1 MGYEFSPAQW
11 GVLALCA
18 LCLGIN
24 KSGLPGLSLLYVA
37 AFAWLFPGQTST
49 GVVLPMLVAGDI
61 GAVLLYRRRAEW
73 EPIRRTLPIALAG
86 VVVGWWLMR
95 EWPTADFRRVIGAL
109 VLTLVG
115 VQLGRYWRPAWFVG
129 LPHSPLFARVIGITA
144 GIITML
150 ANAAGPVM
158 GLYFLVLDLG
168 KERFVGTMAWFFLSL
183 NLCKLPFS
191 WERGLIRADSLALNL
206 VLVPL
211 IIVGLFL
218 GRWLVAKV
226 PQKLF
231 DTLVLSF
238 AALAA
243 LKLVLG

>member
-1 MGYEFSPAQW
+1 MGFEFSPAQW
-11 GVLALCA
+11 VVLAGCA

-37 AFAWLFPGQTST
+37 AFAWLFPGQAST

-73 EPIRRTLPIALAG
+73 APIRRTLPIALAG
-86 VVVGWWLMR
+86 VALGWWIMR
-95 EWPTADFRRVIGAL
+95 TWPLADFRRVIGVI
-109 VLTLVG
+109 VLLLVG
-115 VQLGRYWRPAWFVG
+115 VQLSRHWRPAWFAG
-129 LPHSPLFARVIGITA
+129 LPHSPLFARSIGLTA
-144 GIITML
+144 GVITML

-158 GLYFLVLDLG
+158 GLFFLVLDLG
-168 KERFVGTMAWFFLSL
+168 KERFIGTMAWFFLIL

-191 WERGLIRADSLALNL
+191 WERGLIRLDSLALNL

-211 IIVGLFL
+211 IVIGLFL
-218 GRWLVAKV
+218 GRWFVAKV
-226 PQKLF
+226 PQKHF

-243 LKLVLG
+243 LKLVVG